1 MIVVTRTTKTLLRQF
16 FLMKSKRDLKEQLLI
31 LFFFF
36 FSIRPSMKRSLNIIQ
51 KNIQSTDSNQR
62 VLIVRGGVVSALFD
76 VGTTVLYA

>member
-1 MIVVTRTTKTLLRQF
+1 
-16 FLMKSKRDLKEQLLI
+16 MKSKRDLKEQLLI
-31 LFFFF
+31 LFYFFF
-36 FSIRPSMKRSLNIIQ
+36 FSIRPSMKRALNIIQ